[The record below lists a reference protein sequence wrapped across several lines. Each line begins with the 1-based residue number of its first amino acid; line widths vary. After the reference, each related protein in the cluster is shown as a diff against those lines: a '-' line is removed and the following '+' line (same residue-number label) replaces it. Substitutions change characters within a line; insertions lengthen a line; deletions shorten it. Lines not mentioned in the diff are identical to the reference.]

1 MKTMKKSTLTTTEM
15 FVNFGTH
22 EEHAKQVEKYAE
34 KLFDALNES
43 GLTNFSQRE
52 REYIKAAALLHDI
65 GYYIEKKSHHKHTLE
80 LILEH
85 GLSGFDKTETK
96 LIANIARYH
105 RSSFPNVEKHK
116 HFASLNEEQ
125 KELVAKLGA
134 ILRIAD
140 GMDKPDK
147 NLILGIKAEQTP
159 ENVNFYL
166 KTIGFKPKLKMTQ
179 EKSDLF
185 EEVFKKRVIFHFM

>member
-1 MKTMKKSTLTTTEM
+1 MNKYTLTTKEM
-15 FVNFGTH
+15 FENFGAH

-34 KLFDALNES
+34 KLLDALNE
-43 GLTNFSQRE
+43 GCITNFSQRE

-65 GYYIEKKSHHKHTLE
+65 GYYIEKKSHHKHTLK

-85 GLSGFDKTETK
+85 GLSGFDETETK

-105 RSSFPNVEKHK
+105 RSSFPNEEKHK
-116 HFASLNEEQ
+116 HYASLTQEQ
-125 KELVAKLGA
+125 KELVSKLGS

-159 ENVNFYL
+159 ENVFFYL
-166 KTIGFKPKLKMTQ
+166 KTIGFKPKLKMAQ

-185 EEVFKKRVIFHFM
+185 EEVFKKSVIFHFV